1 MVNIIGNLNSF
12 RFCGDMLHVVAIII
26 LLSYIW
32 KAQSVNGIS
41 GKSRILF
48 ALVYTTRYLDLFSV
62 ISVYNTILKVIY
74 IITSYVTLYLI
85 YIKLRYTYDR
95 SNDTFR
101 AEILIMSASVLA
113 LFVNHELSLSEFC
126 WTFSIYL
133 ESVAILP
140 QFFMIIKNGEAE
152 GMIGYYL
159 FAMGSYRALYIMN
172 WMYRYKIEG
181 FYDPIAAYSGLLQ
194 SILYVIFLILYL
206 MLQKMPNYFHLVRN
220 QQKNRLSSELK
231 GGQTLLPQPS
241 RWPGFS
247 IKV

>member
-12 RFCGDMLHVVAIII
+12 GFCGDMLHVVAILI
-26 LLSYIW
+26 LLRYIW
-32 KAQSVNGIS
+32 KSQSVNGIS
-41 GKSRILF
+41 GKSLILF

-85 YIKLRYTYDR
+85 YIKFRYTYDR

-101 AEILIMSASVLA
+101 AEILMVSSSVLA
-113 LFVNHELSLSEFC
+113 LFVNYELSLSEFC

-133 ESVAILP
+133 ESVAMLP
-140 QFFMIIKNGEAE
+140 QFFMIIKNGEVE
-152 GMIGYYL
+152 RMIGYYL
-159 FAMGSYRALYIMN
+159 FAMGSYRALHIMN

-181 FYDPIAAYSGLLQ
+181 FYNAIAANSGLLQ
-194 SILYVIFLILYL
+194 SILYIIFLILYS

-220 QQKNRLSSELK
+220 QQNNRHSPELK

-241 RWPGFS
+241 RWPGIS